1 METSLKCVLIFVSV
15 YMNFL
20 KLSSAEK
27 EPVEDEIIKTDSITQ
42 SPLSLADMHL
52 EGPAEI
58 TLSGFVHAFVASFS
72 VIIVSEIGDKT
83 FFIAAIMAMKH
94 SRLTVFLGA
103 ISALVLMTVLS
114 VLFGWLATVIPRN
127 IVFYVSTAL
136 FAIFGFKMLWEGYH
150 MQPGGAQ
157 EEIEEVQADLRKRDG
172 EAAANEAGTSCQ
184 PVVSEPQVADEGE
197 GEVKPSDGVTQDPPK
212 IDKEVHLMSADPESG
227 RHKRQN
233 ILKLVS
239 RIFLQAFTLTFLA
252 EWGDRSQLTT
262 ILLAAREDIYGV
274 MVGGIVGHSMCTGV
288 AVLGG
293 RFVAQR
299 ISVRTVTLIGGAVF
313 LIFAVSALIFT
324 PLGGDEA

>member
-172 EAAANEAGTSCQ
+172 E
-184 PVVSEPQVADEGE
+184 
-197 GEVKPSDGVTQDPPK
+197 